1 MKAGTN
7 LTYERSSYVS
17 LNNYN
22 GIYNFSS
29 IQNYIQDIPTSIG
42 IALGNP
48 DLDFREHDNFFYIGD
63 DLQGTKNLTLN
74 FGLSYAYFGQPA
86 NLFHRR
92 DEANETSPRHSSIR
106 PSPFG
111 ANLPTLPPERGLWAQ
126 RGFRLCAAGGRL
138 LSVAATA

>member
-63 DLQGTKNLTLN
+63 IT
-74 FGLSYAYFGQPA
+74 
-86 NLFHRR
+86 
-92 DEANETSPRHSSIR
+92 RH
-106 PSPFG
+106 
-111 ANLPTLPPERGLWAQ
+111 
-126 RGFRLCAAGGRL
+126 
-138 LSVAATA
+138 